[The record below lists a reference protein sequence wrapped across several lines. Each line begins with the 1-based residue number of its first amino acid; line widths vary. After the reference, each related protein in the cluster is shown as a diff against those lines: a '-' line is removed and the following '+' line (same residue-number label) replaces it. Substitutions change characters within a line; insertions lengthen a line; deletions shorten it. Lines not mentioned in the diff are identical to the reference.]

1 MRQYR
6 NLSDETRQKISDAM
20 KGRPKSDRHKAA
32 ISRGMLHYWAQIPYL
47 KESTEINN
55 ENVKPQKDEA
65 DV

>member
-20 KGRPKSDRHKAA
+20 KGKKKTAAHKAA
-32 ISRGMLHYWAQIPYL
+32 IAHGMLLYWAQIPYL